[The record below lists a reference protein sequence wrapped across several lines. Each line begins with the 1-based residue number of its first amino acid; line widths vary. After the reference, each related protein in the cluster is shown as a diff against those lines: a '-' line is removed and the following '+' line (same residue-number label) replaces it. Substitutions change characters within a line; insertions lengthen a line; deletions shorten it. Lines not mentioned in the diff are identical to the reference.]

1 MVTRRSFL
9 SVSSLLLAP
18 AIARL
23 PAAASAE
30 VGTDI
35 IRGDFPAHE
44 PELVQEVV
52 LVAHAQTA
60 RLKELVGRRPALA
73 KVSFD
78 WGFGDWETPIDAAS
92 HIGNR
97 EAAEFLIANGARA
110 TIFSAAMLGQ
120 LDAVKAFITASPG
133 IQRTP
138 GPHSITLLRHAMA
151 GGPKAQAVVEYLK
164 TVEGADERPAD
175 KSLTAE
181 EAKKFVG
188 AYVYGTVAI
197 YSRFEVTANDKNQI
211 SIARPGRFARGL
223 THLGGYEFVPIG
235 SEHVRVRFA
244 EAAGAMTL
252 TVHDA
257 DVLVTAKRSA

>member
-9 SVSSLLLAP
+9 SASSLLLAP
-18 AIARL
+18 AIAQ
-23 PAAASAE
+23 AD
-30 VGTDI
+30 V

-110 TIFSAAMLGQ
+110 TI
-120 LDAVKAFITASPG
+120 
-133 IQRTP
+133 
-138 GPHSITLLRHAMA
+138 LLRRHARTARRRQGVHHGITGHPTHPRSAQHHVAPACDGGWAEGA
-151 GGPKAQAVVEYLK
+151 GG
-164 TVEGADERPAD
+164 
-175 KSLTAE
+175 
-181 EAKKFVG
+181 
-188 AYVYGTVAI
+188 
-197 YSRFEVTANDKNQI
+197 
-211 SIARPGRFARGL
+211 RG
-223 THLGGYEFVPIG
+223 V
-235 SEHVRVRFA
+235 SEN
-244 EAAGAMTL
+244 G
-252 TVHDA
+252 
-257 DVLVTAKRSA
+257 

>member
-1 MVTRRSFL
+1 MTPHSLLVSRRSFL
-9 SVSSLLLAP
+9 GFSSVLLAP
-18 AIARL
+18 AIAR
-23 PAAASAE
+23 AD
-30 VGTDI
+30 V
-35 IRGDFPAHE
+35 IRADFPAHE

-60 RLKELVGRRPALA
+60 RLKELVGKRPALA

-175 KSLTAE
+175 KPLTAE
-181 EAKKFVG
+181 DAKKLTG

-197 YSRFEVTANDKNQI
+197 ANRFEVTANDKSQI
-211 SIARPGRFARGL
+211 SIARPGHFERGL
-223 THLGGYEFVPIG
+223 AHQGGYEFVPVG
-235 SEHVRVRFA
+235 SEHVRIRFT
-244 EAAGAMTL
+244 ETAGAWSL
-252 TVHDA
+252 TVNDP
-257 DVLVTAKRSA
+257 DVLVTAKKRA

>member
-1 MVTRRSFL
+1 MMTRRSFL
-9 SVSSLLLAP
+9 SASPLLLAP
-18 AIARL
+18 AIAPL

-30 VGTDI
+30 AGADV

-120 LDAVKAFITASPG
+120 LDAVKALIAAAPG
-133 IQRTP
+133 IQKTK
-138 GPHSITLLRHAMA
+138 GPHSITLLRHAIVM
-151 GGPKAQAVVEYLK
+151 Q
-164 TVEGADERPAD
+164 
-175 KSLTAE
+175 
-181 EAKKFVG
+181 
-188 AYVYGTVAI
+188 
-197 YSRFEVTANDKNQI
+197 
-211 SIARPGRFARGL
+211 
-223 THLGGYEFVPIG
+223 
-235 SEHVRVRFA
+235 
-244 EAAGAMTL
+244 
-252 TVHDA
+252 
-257 DVLVTAKRSA
+257 

>member
-9 SVSSLLLAP
+9 SASSLLLAP
-18 AIARL
+18 AIAR
-23 PAAASAE
+23 AD
-30 VGTDI
+30 V

-60 RLKELVGRRPALA
+60 RLKELVSRRPALA

-110 TIFSAAMLGQ
+110 TIFSAAALGQ
-120 LDAVKAFITASPG
+120 LDAVKAFIMASPG

-151 GGPKAQAVVEYLK
+151 GGSRAQAVVDYLK
-164 TVEGADERPAD
+164 TIEGADERPAE
-175 KSLTAE
+175 KPLTPE
-181 EAKKFVG
+181 EVKKLSGNYMFG
-188 AYVYGTVAI
+188 INTG
-197 YSRFEVTANDKNQI
+197 SRIGMTATANNQMQFG
-211 SIARPGRFARGL
+211 RPGPL
-223 THLGGYEFVPIG
+223 
-235 SEHVRVRFA
+235 
-244 EAAGAMTL
+244 
-252 TVHDA
+252 
-257 DVLVTAKRSA
+257 

>member
-9 SVSSLLLAP
+9 SASSLLLAP
-18 AIARL
+18 AIAR
-23 PAAASAE
+23 AD
-30 VGTDI
+30 V
-35 IRGDFPAHE
+35 IRADFPAHE

-52 LVAHAQTA
+52 VVSHGNVA

-92 HIGNR
+92 HVGNR
-97 EAAEFLIANGARA
+97 ECAEFLIANGARA
-110 TIFSAAMLGQ
+110 TIFSAAALGQ

-164 TVEGADERPAD
+164 TVEGADERPID
-175 KSLTAE
+175 KPLTAD
-181 EAKKFVG
+181 EAKKLVG
-188 AYVYGTVAI
+188 GYVYGTVAV
-197 YSRFEVTANDKNQI
+197 YQRFEVTANDKNQI
-211 SIARPGRFARGL
+211 SIGRPGRFARGL
-223 THLGGYEFVPIG
+223 SHLGGLEFVPAG
-235 SEHVRVRFA
+235 SEHVRVKFV
-244 EAAGAMTL
+244 ESAGTWSL
-252 TVHDA
+252 TVNDP
-257 DVLVTAKRSA
+257 DVLVTAKKSA